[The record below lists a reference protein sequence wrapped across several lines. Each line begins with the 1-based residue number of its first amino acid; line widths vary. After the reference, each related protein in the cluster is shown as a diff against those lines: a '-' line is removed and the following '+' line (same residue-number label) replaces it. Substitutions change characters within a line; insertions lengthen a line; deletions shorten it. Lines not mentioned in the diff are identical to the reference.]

1 MAGESSNL
9 RDRAPIIGVGVVAV
23 VALILAIIAIAQAGE
38 SEPVAATTSTTAAPT
53 TTQATT
59 TTAAPTTTTTTL
71 PLEVELA
78 EFSIGP
84 GSIVVGE
91 GAILDVTNAGSFPH
105 DLTVEGTD
113 VATPVLQSGE
123 SAQLDLSELPAGT
136 YRIFC
141 AVGGHDDQGMNGTLV
156 IGGDTSGQPPGGH
169 DELTSEELAEN
180 MRRSIEAFPAA
191 TEGTGA
197 LVMEPTILDDGTKE
211 FVLVADE
218 IQWEVAP
225 GDVVDAY
232 AYNGQIPGPTI
243 KVNVGDRVRIV
254 IENRLDMITSFHPH
268 GVRRHPNSVDGVGF
282 ITQEPIRPG
291 ETWAVEWVVEELS
304 VGMYHGHDMGVHQVP
319 NGLAGAFLVGEVPT
333 PEGWNVVAEEFMF
346 LNDAGN
352 IGLTLNAKSF
362 PATTPYN
369 LQVGEA
375 MMLHYMNEGL
385 SDHPMHLHNNRQLV
399 IAKDGFPLEVP
410 YYADTINV
418 ASGER
423 YTVLILAELPGQ
435 WLWHCHIFTHAERND
450 GSMFGMLTTLTV
462 DE

>member
-1 MAGESSNL
+1 MAGESSSL
-9 RDRAPIIGVGVVAV
+9 KDRAPLIGVGVVAV
-23 VALILAIIAIAQAGE
+23 VALILAIIAMTRAGE
-38 SEPVAATTSTTAAPT
+38 SEPVAATTSTTAAAT

-71 PLEVELA
+71 PLEIDLA
-78 EFSIGP
+78 EFSINP
-84 GSIVVGE
+84 TDIVVGE
-91 GAILDVTNAGSFPH
+91 GAILDVTNSGSFPH
-105 DLTVEGTD
+105 DLTIEGTGL
-113 VATPVLQSGE
+113 ATPVLQSGE
-123 SAQLDLSELPAGT
+123 SAQLDLSELSAGT
-136 YRIFC
+136 YQVLC
-141 AVGGHDDQGMNGTLV
+141 AVPGHADQGMVGTLV
-156 IGGDTSGQPPGGH
+156 IGDGQGEEPGGH
-169 DELTSEELAEN
+169 DAVTPEEMAEN
-180 MRRSIEAFPAA
+180 MRLSIEAFPAA

-197 LVMEPTILDDGTKE
+197 LVMEPTILPDGTKE
-211 FVLVADE
+211 FVLVVDE
-218 IQWEVAP
+218 IRWEVAP

-243 KVNVGDRVRIV
+243 KVDVGDRVRIV
-254 IENRLDMITSFHPH
+254 IDNRLDMITSFHPH
-268 GVRRHPNSVDGVGF
+268 GVRRHPNAVDGVSY
-282 ITQEPIRPG
+282 ITQEPIQPG
-291 ETWAVEWVVEELS
+291 ETRSFEFVAEELS

-319 NGLAGAFLVGEVPT
+319 NGLAGAFLVGQMPI
-333 PEGWNVVAEEFMF
+333 PEGWNVVTEEFMF

-352 IGLTLNAKSF
+352 IGLTLNGKSF

-369 LQVGEA
+369 LKVGEA

-423 YTVLILAELPGQ
+423 YTVLVLAEMPGQ